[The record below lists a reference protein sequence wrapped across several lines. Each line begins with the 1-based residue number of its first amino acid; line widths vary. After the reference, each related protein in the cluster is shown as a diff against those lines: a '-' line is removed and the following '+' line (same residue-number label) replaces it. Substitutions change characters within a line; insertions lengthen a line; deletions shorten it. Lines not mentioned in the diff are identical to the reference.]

1 MALGE
6 NGWWLCRPV
15 RITPDP
21 IRGGDSVMVLCEVL
35 NPDGTPHE
43 TNYRST
49 LVEQITSDVL
59 EQECLF
65 GFEQE
70 YTMMDGQSVHG
81 WPEKGY
87 PAPQGPFYCGVVCEN
102 ILPAYVV

>member
-1 MALGE
+1 
-6 NGWWLCRPV
+6 
-15 RITPDP
+15 
-21 IRGGDSVMVLCEVL
+21 MVLCEVL

-43 TNYRST
+43 TNHRST
-49 LVEQITSDVL
+49 LVEQLSPEVL

-87 PAPQGPFYCGVVCEN
+87 PAPQGPFYCGVVCRNPLAFMHVNVGSLIAGTGCEVDLLN
-102 ILPAYVV
+102 Q